1 VIVTLT
7 LNPSLDRTV
16 SVPSL
21 EPGSLVRGT
30 HETVEPGGKGVNVAR
45 ALLAN
50 DCPTVA
56 VFPVGG
62 ATGDQLVSLLR
73 AEGVSVA
80 PVSVVGATRTNIT
93 LSEPDGRVTK
103 VNVAGD
109 ELTPAE
115 IDQLVDSVLAHS
127 NADDWVVASG
137 SLPAQA
143 SPDLYATLV
152 RRLRAAGR
160 RVAVDT
166 SGVALAHAVAA
177 APDLI
182 KPNAAELEELCDQPI
197 DSLGDVVT
205 ACRKLVHRL
214 VGAVLASLGERG
226 ALYLDADDAV
236 HGTAPVDVVRSDV
249 GAGDCLLAG
258 FLASDGSIDDR
269 MANALRWAASAVELP
284 GSAMPD
290 PEQIAHRSAS
300 VTRQVDLGV
309 VLVH

>member
-30 HETVEPGGKGVNVAR
+30 RETVEPGGKGVNVAR

-50 DCPTVA
+50 DCPAVA

-62 ATGDQLVSLLR
+62 AAGDQLVSLLR
-73 AEGVSVA
+73 AEGVAVA
-80 PVSVVGATRTNIT
+80 PVRVGGTTRTNIT

-103 VNVAGD
+103 VNLAG
-109 ELTPAE
+109 EQLTLAE
-115 IDQLVDSVLAHS
+115 IDQLVDSVVSHS
-127 NADDWVVASG
+127 SAGDWVVASG

-143 SPDLYATLV
+143 PPDLYATLIP
-152 RRLRAAGR
+152 RLRAAGR
-160 RVAVDT
+160 RVVVDT

-177 APDLI
+177 GPDLI
-182 KPNAAELEELCDQPI
+182 KPNAAELEELIDQPI

-205 ACRKLVHRL
+205 ACRKLVAGG

-226 ALYLDADDAV
+226 ALYVDADDAV

-258 FLASDGSIDDR
+258 FLASDGAIDDR
-269 MANALRWAASAVELP
+269 LANALRWAASAVELP

-290 PEQIAHRSAS
+290 PDQIAHRSAS

-309 VLVH
+309 VLAH